1 MSPPPY
7 GVDRCYRCCRT
18 GRRAAA
24 GAAPACGAAVAG
36 GGVRCSY
43 AVDVGRGAM
52 PCDSAGIGR
61 RELKDFGRLN
71 PSKTVRKARPIPD
84 ANESPRP
91 ECGPGAFSCLEGT
104 GRRSHFARIRIMAGI
119 TGYPS
124 NDSNARQHLA
134 PLRSPRA
141 EPVLLEAGAP
151 EEGAWTTNALKRGV
165 RHLETLVSLVTIR
178 PFLQRASPMP

>member
-1 MSPPPY
+1 MSPP
-7 GVDRCYRCCRT
+7 RT
-18 GRRAAA
+18 GWT
-24 GAAPACGAAVAG
+24 GATDAAVQDGEPLPALPLRAVPRSPG